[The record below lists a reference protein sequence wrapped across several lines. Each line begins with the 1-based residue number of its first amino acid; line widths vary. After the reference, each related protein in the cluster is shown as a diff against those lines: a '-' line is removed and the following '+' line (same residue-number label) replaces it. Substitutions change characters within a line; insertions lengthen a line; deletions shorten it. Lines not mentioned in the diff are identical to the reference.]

1 MILDIKRFKTKKLSE
16 NRICICHPEVGRYI
30 LAKGYGDDKHMP
42 LLSYKVFKKLF
53 LNSFQVISYFFLK
66 VEFMALSIPFVDHCP
81 GTIILLTVNKGS
93 VVSLFVD
100 NINAIL

>member
-1 MILDIKRFKTKKLSE
+1 MILDIRIFKTKKLSG
-16 NRICICHPEVGRYI
+16 NRICICHPEVARYI
-30 LAKGYGDDKHMP
+30 LAKGYGDYKHLP

-53 LNSFQVISYFFLK
+53 LNTLEVLNYLFIK
-66 VEFMALSIPFVDHCP
+66 VEFMAFSIPFVDHCP